1 MIYYP
6 LETLVFDFSWVSKL
20 TILLYNFGATTRCI
34 LHPPNCVPIFPISPW
49 YWKPSLCIFWG
60 GRRLGDTTRC
70 ILAKCESGSC
80 SRFLLWISVGKS
92 NAEEKIKS
100 IPLFYETEIPVL
112 MTNGLFVFHLS
123 RWVSSYRCVL
133 QMEFT
138 QLYWRCSVHCR
149 GLGNASVYDN
159 QRWIG
164 RENEYL

>member
-1 MIYYP
+1 MIYQP

-20 TILLYNFGATTRCI
+20 TILLHNFGATTRCI
-34 LHPPNCVPIFPISPW
+34 FTPQIAYPFFQFVLGIENHPSAFFEGEGVGVTQQGV
-49 YWKPSLCIFWG
+49 FWLNVKAVHALAFCCELVLA
-60 GRRLGDTTRC
+60 RVTR
-70 ILAKCESGSC
+70 K
-80 SRFLLWISVGKS
+80 RKS
-92 NAEEKIKS
+92 KS

-159 QRWIG
+159 QR
-164 RENEYL
+164 